1 MRLSIEEVKSIIF
14 MIERDI
20 REYKYELE
28 EYKAGRNEDFFD
40 TESAIYY
47 ERERIPQ
54 LVCELEYYKNYFI
67 D

>member
-1 MRLSIEEVKSIIF
+1 MRLSKEEVKSIIF

-28 EYKAGRNEDFFD
+28 EYKAGRNEDYFD
-40 TESAIYY
+40 IESAIYY

-54 LVCELEYYKNYFI
+54 LECELEYYKNYYI